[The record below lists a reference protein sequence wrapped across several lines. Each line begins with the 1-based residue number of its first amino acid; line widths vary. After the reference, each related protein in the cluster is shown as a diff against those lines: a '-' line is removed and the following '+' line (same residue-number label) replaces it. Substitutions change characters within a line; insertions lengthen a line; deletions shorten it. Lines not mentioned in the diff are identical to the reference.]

1 MSYILNSDKIYLNIN
16 MIRDCTEAEGPG
28 KRFCIWLQG
37 CNLGCKNCIN
47 NQMLEFEVKNII
59 SIKDLQEYI
68 LESKEKYDLEG
79 VTFLGGEPFLQANGL
94 KYVAK
99 FCQEIGLSVM
109 SFSGFKYEKL
119 KQNIV
124 DGSNELLANLDI
136 LIDGP
141 YIELFRDS
149 SRNWVGS
156 TNQTFYYLS
165 NRYNLSIETDNKY
178 KNKLEIS
185 ISNNKI
191 LVNGEANLTKE
202 FR

>member
-119 KQNIV
+119 KQKI
-124 DGSNELLANLDI
+124 DYSKQELKNL
-136 LIDGP
+136 
-141 YIELFRDS
+141 
-149 SRNWVGS
+149 
-156 TNQTFYYLS
+156 
-165 NRYNLSIETDNKY
+165 K
-178 KNKLEIS
+178 
-185 ISNNKI
+185 
-191 LVNGEANLTKE
+191 
-202 FR
+202 